1 MELEGQSRT
10 IRESMGDGVRL
21 GKDLE
26 VQFPWMRLFLNGLG
40 EGVDQWLGYL
50 DL

>member
-21 GKDLE
+21 GKRSRGPISVDAAL
-26 VQFPWMRLFLNGLG
+26 LNGLG